1 MGERERERERER
13 GPSYAKGIG
22 LRNIKIILGNH
33 SASQKKE
40 KVLTNNKRKTLEI
53 KNQYSII

>member
-1 MGERERERERER
+1 MANKISHDGYFGNNNNNNERES

-33 SASQKKE
+33 SASQKQRKS
-40 KVLTNNKRKTLEI
+40 TNY
-53 KNQYSII
+53 Q